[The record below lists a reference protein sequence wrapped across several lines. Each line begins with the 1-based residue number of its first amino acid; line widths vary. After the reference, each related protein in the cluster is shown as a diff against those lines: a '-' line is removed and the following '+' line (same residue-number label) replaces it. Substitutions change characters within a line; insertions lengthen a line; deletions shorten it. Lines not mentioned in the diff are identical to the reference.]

1 MTPPGLG
8 CTLIVGVGG
17 YNQVLLAMS
26 VSPTGI
32 VDIPTG

>member
-17 YNQVLLAMS
+17 YNQVFLRIS
-26 VSPTGI
+26 VSPIGI